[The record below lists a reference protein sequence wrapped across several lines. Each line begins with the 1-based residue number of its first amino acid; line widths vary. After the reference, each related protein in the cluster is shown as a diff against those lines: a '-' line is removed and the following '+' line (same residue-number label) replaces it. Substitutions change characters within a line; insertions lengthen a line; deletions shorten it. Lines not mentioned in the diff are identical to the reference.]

1 MRPDID
7 KMKQI
12 LNVEEVDISAEIDK
26 EQAEWDMKNQDKYTI
41 EEVEEEELDSTWLQP
56 GQRRS
61 K

>member
-41 EEVEEEELDSTWLQP
+41 EEVEEKGADDDS
-56 GQRRS
+56 
-61 K
+61 KE

>member
-26 EQAEWDMKNQDKYTI
+26 EQAEWDMNNQDKYTI

-61 K
+61 

>member
-26 EQAEWDMKNQDKYTI
+26 EQAEWDMNNQDKYTI
-41 EEVEEEELDSTWLQP
+41 EEVEEEELDSIWLQP

-61 K
+61 